1 MVKAGRK
8 QGTKVKESVPERIFS
23 VINYVV
29 LTLVALLMLYPIVNI
44 IAVSFSNYN
53 EYLKAPWMIWPRK
66 FTLEAYRLV
75 FRNSYFWRSYLNT
88 IIVTAASIV
97 LSLVTTLMF
106 AWSMARKE
114 VKGKPFFMVILIFT
128 MVFSAGMIPNY
139 LNMQDLNL
147 LNTLWVL
154 ILPGTFNTFNC
165 VIMMSFL
172 RELPYELVE
181 AAMVDGGSEPY
192 ILRKIVVPLSK
203 PVLASVTLF
212 LAVGA
217 WNSYFGAQIYIQN
230 RDLWPI
236 ALTLKEILMA
246 ASTAILEAE
255 ADPAALGAVGTEI
268 ESKTIQYASVIIST
282 LPIMCIYPFLQKH
295 FAKGVMVGSV
305 KG

>member
-1 MVKAGRK
+1 MV
-8 QGTKVKESVPERIFS
+8 KVKESLSERIFS
-23 VINYVV
+23 IFNYILLTVI
-29 LTLVALLMLYPIVNI
+29 ALLMLYPIINI
-44 IAVSFSNYN
+44 VAVSFSNY
-53 EYLKAPWMIWPRK
+53 EAYLKEPWMIFPK
-66 FTLEAYRLV
+66 DFTLEAYKLV
-75 FRNSYFWRSYLNT
+75 FRNGYFWRSYMNT
-88 IIVTAASIV
+88 IIVTVASTA
-97 LSLVTTLMF
+97 LSLTVTLLF
-106 AWSMARKE
+106 AWPMARKE
-114 VKGKPFFMVILIFT
+114 IKGKPFFMAILIFT
-128 MVFSAGMIPNY
+128 MVFNAGMIPNY
-139 LNMQDLNL
+139 LNMQDMNL

-154 ILPGTFNTFNC
+154 ILPGAFNTFNC

-230 RDLWPI
+230 RELWPI

-246 ASTAILEAE
+246 ASTAILEAG
-255 ADPAALGAVGTEI
+255 ADPAALSAIGTEI

-282 LPIMCIYPFLQKH
+282 LPIMCVYPFLQKH

>member
-1 MVKAGRK
+1 MVRSGKK
-8 QGTKVKESVPERIFS
+8 HGTRVKESVPERIFS
-23 VINYVV
+23 VCNYVI
-29 LTLVALLMLYPIVNI
+29 LTMVALLMLYPIVNI

-53 EYLKAPWMIWPRK
+53 EYLKAPWIIWPRQ
-66 FTLEAYRLV
+66 FTMEAYKLV
-75 FRNSYFWRSYLNT
+75 FRNSYFWRSYMNT
-88 IIVTAASIV
+88 IIVTVASTA

-106 AWSMARKE
+106 AWSMARRE
-114 VKGKPFFMVILIFT
+114 VKGKPFFMSILIFT

-139 LNMQDLNL
+139 LNMQDLGL
-147 LNTLWVL
+147 LDTLWVL

-192 ILRKIVVPLSK
+192 ILSKIVVPLSK

-217 WNSYFGAQIYIQN
+217 WNSYFGAQVYI
-230 RDLWPI
+230 RDRNLWPI

-246 ASTAILEAE
+246 ASTAILEAG

-282 LPIMCIYPFLQKH
+282 LPIMCVYPFLQKH

>member
-1 MVKAGRK
+1 MV
-8 QGTKVKESVPERIFS
+8 KVKESLSERIFS
-23 VINYVV
+23 IFNYILLTVI
-29 LTLVALLMLYPIVNI
+29 ALLMLYPIVNI
-44 IAVSFSNYN
+44 VAVSFSNY
-53 EYLKAPWMIWPRK
+53 EAYLKEPWMIFPK
-66 FTLEAYRLV
+66 DFTLEAYKLV
-75 FRNSYFWRSYLNT
+75 FRNGYFWRSYMNT
-88 IIVTAASIV
+88 IIVTVASTA
-97 LSLVTTLMF
+97 LSLTVTLLF
-106 AWSMARKE
+106 AWPMARKE
-114 VKGKPFFMVILIFT
+114 IKGKPFFMAILIFT
-128 MVFSAGMIPNY
+128 MVFNAGMIPNY
-139 LNMQDLNL
+139 LNMQDMNL

-154 ILPGTFNTFNC
+154 ILPGAFNTFNC

-230 RDLWPI
+230 RELWPI

-246 ASTAILEAE
+246 ASTAILEAG
-255 ADPAALGAVGTEI
+255 ADPAALSAIGTEI

-282 LPIMCIYPFLQKH
+282 LPIMCVYPFLQKH

>member
-1 MVKAGRK
+1 MV
-8 QGTKVKESVPERIFS
+8 KVKESIPERIFS
-23 VINYVV
+23 AFNYVL
-29 LTLVALLMLYPIVNI
+29 LTAIALLMLYPIVNI
-44 IAVSFSNYN
+44 VAVSFSNY
-53 EYLKAPWMIWPRK
+53 EAYLKEPWMIFPK
-66 FTLEAYRLV
+66 DFTLEAYKLV
-75 FRNSYFWRSYLNT
+75 FRNGYFWRSYMNT
-88 IIVTAASIV
+88 IIVTIASTA
-97 LSLVTTLMF
+97 LSLTVTLLF
-106 AWSMARKE
+106 AWPMARKE
-114 VKGKPFFMVILIFT
+114 IKGKPFFMAILIFT
-128 MVFSAGMIPNY
+128 MVFNAGMIPNY
-139 LNMQDLNL
+139 LNMQDMNL

-154 ILPGTFNTFNC
+154 ILPGAFNTFNC

-230 RDLWPI
+230 RELWPI

-246 ASTAILEAE
+246 ASTAILEAG
-255 ADPAALGAVGTEI
+255 ADPAALSAIGTEI

-282 LPIMCIYPFLQKH
+282 LPIMCVYPFLQKH

>member
-1 MVKAGRK
+1 MV
-8 QGTKVKESVPERIFS
+8 KVKESISERIFS
-23 VINYVV
+23 IFNYILLTVI
-29 LTLVALLMLYPIVNI
+29 ALLMLYPIINI
-44 IAVSFSNYN
+44 VAVSFSNY
-53 EYLKAPWMIWPRK
+53 EAYLKEPWMIFPK
-66 FTLEAYRLV
+66 DFTLEAYKLV
-75 FRNSYFWRSYLNT
+75 FRNGYFWRSYMNT
-88 IIVTAASIV
+88 IIVTVASTA
-97 LSLVTTLMF
+97 LSLTVTLLF
-106 AWSMARKE
+106 AWPMARKE
-114 VKGKPFFMVILIFT
+114 IKGKPFFMAILIFT
-128 MVFSAGMIPNY
+128 MVFNAGMIPNY
-139 LNMQDLNL
+139 LNMQDMNL

-154 ILPGTFNTFNC
+154 ILPGAFNTFNC

-230 RDLWPI
+230 RELWPI

-246 ASTAILEAE
+246 ASTAILEAG
-255 ADPAALGAVGTEI
+255 ADPAALSAIGTEI

-282 LPIMCIYPFLQKH
+282 LPIMCVYPFLQKH

>member
-44 IAVSFSNYN
+44 IAVSFSHYN